1 MTYTPTAAEVKK
13 LRDATSAGMLDCRN
27 ALVETSGD
35 IDAAVKL
42 LREKGIA
49 RAAKLAERDASEGI
63 VHSYIHGGGRVGVLV
78 EVNCLTDFVA
88 NTEPFREFAREV
100 AMQIAANPQT
110 RYVSR
115 EQVPGADV
123 EAELEIYRV
132 QAADKPENVRDRIAQ
147 GKLDKWY
154 QDICLLEQPYIRDG
168 AQTIEKLRTEL
179 ASATGEN
186 IQVRRFARFERGGA

>member
-1 MTYTPTAAEVKK
+1 MTYTPTAAEVKA

-27 ALVETSGD
+27 ALIETSGD
-35 IDAAVKL
+35 IEAAVKL

-49 RAAKLAERDASEGI
+49 RAAKLSEREASEGI

-88 NTEPFREFAREV
+88 NTEPFKEFAREV

-115 EQVPGADV
+115 EQVPASDV
-123 EAELEIYRV
+123 EAELEIFRV
-132 QAADKPENVRDRIAQ
+132 QAAEKPENVRDRIAQ

-154 QDICLLEQPYIRDG
+154 QEIVLLEQPYIRDG

>member
-1 MTYTPTAAEVKK
+1 MTYTPTAAEVKA

-27 ALVETSGD
+27 ALIETSGD
-35 IDAAVKL
+35 IEAAIKL

-49 RAAKLAERDASEGI
+49 RAAKLSEREASEGI

-88 NTEPFREFAREV
+88 NTEPFKEFAREV

-110 RYVSR
+110 RYISR
-115 EQVPGADV
+115 EQVPGSDV
-123 EAELEIYRV
+123 EAELEIFRV

-154 QDICLLEQPYIRDG
+154 QEIVLLEQPYIRDG